1 MPNLLFLRI
10 IPFIGAIAA
19 LILAVIF
26 TKIVSRK
33 DRGNKRMQEISDA
46 ISVGSRAY
54 LNQQSK
60 IMIIF
65 FLVIEVLLFIMV
77 QFGFIQY
84 ASLLAFA
91 TGGGF
96 SLLIGYIGMWIST
109 RANSRVTQAAK
120 EKGLGEAMN
129 IAFTA
134 AAASGLILGVVAL
147 FDTAFW
153 FNTLL
158 WWYGRN
164 STDLIVN
171 LDYVVNVLITFTIG
185 ASFAAF
191 FMRTGGGIF
200 TKAADM
206 GADYVGKVESGL
218 REDDYRNPATI
229 ADNVGDNVGDVGGM
243 NADSLESWVGAI
255 IAAEFL
261 GFLAFKNS
269 PLIVKSILLPMLI
282 STAGVFA
289 SIIAIFIIR
298 GIVSRYKQNATVSM
312 LTTTTLSGLFATSLL
327 VILFSFFLV
336 RFVMGANYMHIFYSS
351 IGGLLAGFLIGLFT
365 LIYTDAKYRP
375 TRNIAES
382 AKSGPATL
390 VVNGLAYGMESTIL
404 PAFTVIGA
412 MIFSFYVSGGS
423 SNLQMG
429 LYGVAVAAVAM
440 LSVSPF
446 VIAIDV
452 YGPIADN
459 AGGIAEMAELGPE
472 VRRTTDKLDAV
483 GNTTAAI
490 GKGILIG
497 SAAITAIALG
507 QAYFSKIGLLT
518 EKMGFSV
525 IIDFMKDPKILA
537 GLFIGVILP
546 YLFTSLLIGSVGKAA
561 NKVVIEA
568 RIQIKDVLAGKSK
581 GDPKAFITIV
591 TKAAQKGIII
601 PGILIFALPVI
612 VGIFLGPGGVV
623 ALITGT
629 LLSGFAQAIF
639 MANAGGALD
648 NAKKKI
654 EEEGGSGTPEH
665 FAAVVGDT
673 VGDPLKDTA
682 GPSMNILIKLISVVS
697 IETAVLVV
705 TMYGKFFH

>member
-1 MPNLLFLRI
+1 MSGMVFLRI
-10 IPFIGAIAA
+10 VPFIGALVA
-19 LILAVIF
+19 LILAIIF
-26 TKIVSRK
+26 TRLVNKK
-33 DRGNKRMQEISDA
+33 NRGNKRMQEISDA
-46 ISVGSRAY
+46 IFVGSRAY
-54 LNQQSK
+54 LNQQAR

-65 FLVIEVLLFIMV
+65 FVVIEILLFLMV
-77 QFGFIQY
+77 KFGFLEY
-84 ASLLAFA
+84 PSLLAFA

-109 RANSRVTQAAK
+109 KTNSRVTQAAK

-134 AAASGLILGVVAL
+134 ASAAGLVLGVVAL
-147 FDTAFW
+147 FDTALW
-153 FNTLL
+153 FNLL
-158 WWYGRN
+158 FWWYGR
-164 STDLIVN
+164 TGADLATN
-171 LDYVVNVLITFTIG
+171 LDHVVNILVTFTIG

-243 NADSLESWVGAI
+243 KADSLESWVGAI
-255 IAAEFL
+255 IATEFL
-261 GFLAFKNS
+261 GFLAFRNS
-269 PLIVKSILLPMLI
+269 PMLLKSILLPMLI

-289 SIIAIFIIR
+289 SIVAIFIIK
-298 GIVSRYKQNATVSM
+298 GMVSRYKENATVSK
-312 LTTTTLSGLFATSLL
+312 LTTTTLSGLFITS
-327 VILFSFFLV
+327 ILIIIFAFFLTWY
-336 RFVMGANYMHIFYSS
+336 VMGAPYMYIFYAS
-351 IGGLLAGFLIGLFT
+351 IGGLLAGFLIGLVT
-365 LIYTDAKYRP
+365 LLYTDSKFRP

-382 AKSGPATL
+382 AKTGPATL
-390 VVNGLAYGMESTIL
+390 VVNGLAYGMESTVL
-404 PAFTVIGA
+404 PAFIVIVA
-412 MIFSFYVSGGS
+412 MIFSFYISGGTA
-423 SNLQMG
+423 NLQMG
-429 LYGVAVAAVAM
+429 LYGVSVAAVAM

-446 VIAIDV
+446 AIAIDV

-472 VRRTTDKLDAV
+472 VRKTTDKLDAV

-507 QAYFSKIGLLT
+507 QAFMSKIGLLT
-518 EKMGFSV
+518 EKTGLSV

-537 GLFIGVILP
+537 GLFAGVILP

-568 RIQIKDVLAGKSK
+568 RKQIKSMLSGETK

-591 TKAAQKGIII
+591 TKAAQLGIIV
-601 PGILIFALPVI
+601 PGILIFVIPVLT
-612 VGIFLGPGGVV
+612 GLLLGPGGVV
-623 ALITGT
+623 ALIIGT

-639 MANAGGALD
+639 MANSGGALD

-654 EEEGGSGTPEH
+654 EEEDGSGTAEH
-665 FAAVVGDT
+665 AAAVVGDT

-705 TMYGKFFH
+705 TMYSKLF

>member
-1 MPNLLFLRI
+1 MTSSIILRI
-10 IPFIGAIAA
+10 VPFMGSVLA
-19 LILAVIF
+19 LIMSVIF
-26 TKIVSRK
+26 ILMIGKKS
-33 DRGNKRMQEISDA
+33 RGNKRMQEISDA
-46 ISVGSRAY
+46 IFLGSRAY
-54 LNQQSK
+54 LTQQAK
-60 IMIIF
+60 IMLLF
-65 FLVIEVLLFIMV
+65 FIVIEVLLFAMV
-77 QFGFIQY
+77 KFKFLQY

-109 RANSRVTQAAK
+109 KTNSKVTQAAK
-120 EKGLGEAMN
+120 DKGLGEAMN

-134 AAASGLILGVVAL
+134 ASATGLLLGVVAL
-147 FDTAFW
+147 FDTSFW
-153 FNTLL
+153 FNILY
-158 WWYGRN
+158 WWYGRGT
-164 STDLIVN
+164 SDLISN
-171 LDYVVNVLITFTIG
+171 LDNVVNILVTFTIG

-243 NADSLESWVGAI
+243 MADSLESWVGAI
-255 IAAEFL
+255 ISAEFL
-261 GFLAFKNS
+261 GFLAFKGS
-269 PLIVKSILLPMLI
+269 TLIINSILLPILI
-282 STAGVFA
+282 STTGVIA
-289 SIIAIFIIR
+289 SITAMFFIKI
-298 GIVSRYKQNATVSM
+298 IVRRYKQNASVSL
-312 LTTTTLSGLFATSLL
+312 LTTTTLSGLLITS
-327 VILFSFFLV
+327 VIIIILTFFTT
-336 RFVMGANYMHIFYSS
+336 RFVMGIENIRIFYSC
-351 IGGLLAGFLIGLFT
+351 IGGIFAGFLIGLFT
-365 LIYTDAKYRP
+365 LIYTDSKYRP

-382 AKSGPATL
+382 ANSGPGTL

-404 PAFTVIGA
+404 PALTVIGA
-412 MIFSFYVSGGS
+412 MIFSFYIAGGS
-423 SNLQMG
+423 SDLRIG
-429 LYGVAVAAVAM
+429 LYSVAISAVAM

-459 AGGIAEMAELGPE
+459 SGGIAEMAELGPE
-472 VRRTTDKLDAV
+472 VRKTTDKLDAV

-507 QAYFSKIGLLT
+507 QAYFSKIETLNIKL
-518 EKMGFSV
+518 

-537 GLFIGVILP
+537 GLFIGVIMP
-546 YLFTSLLIGSVGKAA
+546 YLFTSLLIGAVGRAA

-568 RIQIKDVLAGKSK
+568 RKQIKDVIAGKSK

-591 TKAAQKGIII
+591 TKAAQKGIIL
-601 PGILIFALPVI
+601 PGILVFLIPVI
-612 VGIFLGPGGVV
+612 VGLLLGPGGVV
-623 ALITGT
+623 ALIIGT

-639 MANAGGALD
+639 MANSGGAMD

-654 EEEGGSGTPEH
+654 EEEGRSGTPEH
-665 FAAVVGDT
+665 AASVVGDT

-697 IETAVLVV
+697 IETAVLVI
-705 TMYGKFFH
+705 TLSGKIFH

>member
-1 MPNLLFLRI
+1 MSGMMFLRI
-10 IPFIGAIAA
+10 VPFIGALVA
-19 LILAVIF
+19 LVLAVIF
-26 TKIVSRK
+26 TKLVNRK
-33 DRGNKRMQEISDA
+33 SRGNKRMQEISDA
-46 ISVGSRAY
+46 IFAGSRAY
-54 LNQQSK
+54 LNQQARM
-60 IMIIF
+60 MIIF
-65 FLVIEVLLFIMV
+65 FVVIEILLFLMV
-77 QFGFIQY
+77 IFGFLEY
-84 ASLLAFA
+84 PSLLAFA

-109 RANSRVTQAAK
+109 KTNSRVTQAAK

-134 AAASGLILGVVAL
+134 ASAAGLVLGVVAL
-147 FDTAFW
+147 FDTAIW
-153 FNTLL
+153 FNALY
-158 WWYGRN
+158 WWYGR
-164 STDLIVN
+164 TGGDLITN
-171 LDYVVNVLITFTIG
+171 LDHVVNILVTFTIG

-243 NADSLESWVGAI
+243 KADSLESWVGAI
-255 IAAEFL
+255 ISTEFL
-261 GFLAFKNS
+261 GFIAFRNS
-269 PLIVKSILLPMLI
+269 PMLLKSILLPMLI

-289 SIIAIFIIR
+289 SIIAIFIIK
-298 GIVSRYKQNATVSM
+298 GMISRYKQNVTVSK
-312 LTTTTLSGLFATSLL
+312 LTTTTLSGLFVTSILI
-327 VILFSFFLV
+327 ILFSFFITW
-336 RFVMGANYMHIFYSS
+336 FIMGTGYMYIFYAS
-351 IGGLLAGFLIGLFT
+351 ICGLLAGFMIGLVT
-365 LIYTDAKYRP
+365 LLYTDSKFRP

-390 VVNGLAYGMESTIL
+390 VVNGLAYGMESTVL
-404 PAFTVIGA
+404 PAFIVILA
-412 MIFSFYVSGGS
+412 MIFSFYISGGS
-423 SNLQMG
+423 ANIQMG
-429 LYGVAVAAVAM
+429 LYGVSVAAVAM

-446 VIAIDV
+446 AIAIDI

-459 AGGIAEMAELGPE
+459 AGGIAEMAELDPE
-472 VRRTTDKLDAV
+472 VRKTTDKLDAV

-518 EKMGFSV
+518 EKMGLSLV
-525 IIDFMKDPKILA
+525 VDFMKDPKILA
-537 GLFIGVILP
+537 GLFVGVILP
-546 YLFTSLLIGSVGKAA
+546 FLFTSLLIGSVGKAA

-568 RIQIKDVLAGKSK
+568 RKQIKDIMAGKSR
-581 GDPKAFITIV
+581 GDSKTFITIV
-591 TKAAQKGIII
+591 TKAAQRGIII
-601 PGILIFALPVI
+601 PGILIFVIPVV
-612 VGIFLGPGGVV
+612 VGILLGPGGVV
-623 ALITGT
+623 ALIIGT
-629 LLSGFAQAIF
+629 LLSGFAQATF

-665 FAAVVGDT
+665 SAAVVGDT

-705 TMYGKFFH
+705 TMYGNLFR

>member
-1 MPNLLFLRI
+1 MTNILILRI
-10 IPFIGAIAA
+10 LPFLGSALA
-19 LILAVIF
+19 LIMSVIF
-26 TKIVSRK
+26 MAMVSK
-33 DRGNKRMQEISDA
+33 KNRGNGKMQEISNA
-46 ISVGSRAY
+46 IFLGSRAY
-54 LNQQSK
+54 LNQQAK
-60 IMIIF
+60 VMLIF
-65 FLVIEVLLFIMV
+65 FIVLEILLFIMV
-77 QFGFIQY
+77 KFHFLQY
-84 ASLLAFA
+84 ASMLAFA

-109 RANSRVTQAAK
+109 RTNSKVTQAAK
-120 EKGLGEAMN
+120 DKGLGEAMN

-134 AAASGLILGVVAL
+134 ASATGLLLGVVAL

-153 FNTLL
+153 FNILY
-158 WWYGRN
+158 WWYGRGA
-164 STDLIVN
+164 SDLISN
-171 LDYVVNVLITFTIG
+171 LDNVVNILVTFTIG

-243 NADSLESWVGAI
+243 MADSLESWVGAI
-255 IAAEFL
+255 ISAEFL
-261 GFLAFKNS
+261 GFLAFKGS
-269 PLIVKSILLPMLI
+269 SLIVNSILLPMII
-282 STAGVFA
+282 STTGVIA
-289 SIIAIFIIR
+289 SIAAMFFIKI
-298 GIVSRYKQNATVSM
+298 IVRRYKQNATVSI
-312 LTTTTLSGLFATSLL
+312 LTMTTLSGLLITSFVIIILTYIAT
-327 VILFSFFLV
+327 
-336 RFVMGANYMHIFYSS
+336 RFIIGIENIKIFYSCL
-351 IGGLLAGFLIGLFT
+351 GGIFTGFLIGLFT
-365 LIYTDAKYRP
+365 LIYTDSRYRP

-382 AKSGPATL
+382 ANSGPGTL

-404 PAFTVIGA
+404 PALTVIGS
-412 MIFSFYVSGGS
+412 MIFSFYISGGTTD
-423 SNLQMG
+423 LRMG
-429 LYGVAVAAVAM
+429 LYGVAISAVAM

-459 AGGIAEMAELGPE
+459 SGGIAEMAELGPE
-472 VRRTTDKLDAV
+472 VRKTTDKLDAV

-507 QAYFSKIGLLT
+507 QAYFSKIEVLNVKLL
-518 EKMGFSV
+518 
-525 IIDFMKDPKILA
+525 IDFMKDPKILA
-537 GLFIGVILP
+537 GLFIGVIMP
-546 YLFTSLLIGSVGKAA
+546 YLFTSLLIGAVGRAA

-568 RIQIKDVLAGKSK
+568 RKQIKEVVGGKSK

-591 TKAAQKGIII
+591 TRAAQKGIIL
-601 PGILIFALPVI
+601 PGILVFAIPVV
-612 VGIFLGPGGVV
+612 VGLLLGPGGGV
-623 ALITGT
+623 ALIIGT

-639 MANAGGALD
+639 MANAGGAMD

-654 EEEGGSGTPEH
+654 EEEGKSGTAEH
-665 FAAVVGDT
+665 AASVVGDT

-697 IETAVLVV
+697 IETAVLVI
-705 TMYGKFFH
+705 TLSQKIFH